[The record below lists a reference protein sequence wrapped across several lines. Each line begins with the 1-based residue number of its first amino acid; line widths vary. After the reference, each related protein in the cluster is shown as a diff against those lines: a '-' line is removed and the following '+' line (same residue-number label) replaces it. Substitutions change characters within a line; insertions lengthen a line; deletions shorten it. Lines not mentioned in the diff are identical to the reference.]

1 MSCKICGYTQCIC
14 HSLSRYESV
23 IDETSCVTECNKC
36 SQTPCSCTECNQTPS
51 STEYQ
56 IPCSCT
62 ECNQTPCSC
71 TECGKNS
78 VSELGEVISN
88 CSDKTY
94 YKELQDNAPVFVY
107 DNDCIHIN
115 TDRGITG
122 PLVLNKSKL
131 YNVSGM
137 KEHLTQKC
145 EPTLVVEGDVY
156 ISGTIY
162 SNQNN
167 AKSTTCHNTY
177 VIKASD
183 NIDILYVNPILN
195 PIVVVFEVPF
205 PPNYKITIKDVS
217 LNHPTSY
224 DVYIKIAQQSNIAQL
239 QHYNASGK
247 IMNSYNG
254 VYVLDTAGGAVT
266 YRYYK
271 DQATFVIENQ
281 FMGNDRV
288 KPGLTFG

>member
-23 IDETSCVTECNKC
+23 IEETSNTCVTECNTC
-36 SQTPCSCTECNQTPS
+36 SQTPCSCTECNKIPS
-51 STEYQ
+51 SKES
-56 IPCSCT
+56 CSCT
-62 ECNQTPCSC
+62 ECATN
-71 TECGKNS
+71 N
-78 VSELGEVISN
+78 VSELGEVVSD

-94 YKELQDNAPVFVY
+94 EELQNNAPVFVY
-107 DNDCIHIN
+107 ENDCIHIN

-122 PLVLNKSKL
+122 PLVLGQGKL
-131 YNVSGM
+131 YDVSGM
-137 KEHLTQKC
+137 KEHLKQNC
-145 EPTLVVEGDVY
+145 EPTLVVDGDVY
-156 ISGTIY
+156 ISGIIY
-162 SNQNN
+162 NKQNTSNNT
-167 AKSTTCHNTY
+167 KGETCHNTY

-183 NIDILYVNPILN
+183 NIDILYVNPSSN

-224 DVYIKIAQQSNIAQL
+224 DVYIKIEQSTNLVQL

-247 IMNSYNG
+247 LMNSYNG
-254 VYVLDTAGGAVT
+254 IYVLDTAGGAVT

-271 DQATFVIENQ
+271 DQDTFVIENQ